1 MVAVEMGPNINQSL
15 IITTIEKVAYFT
27 RATVCKGVRAH
38 VRHFNEWWLYLC
50 GLCFRYGQANFFFS
64 SVVPLGEV
72 EVFLRLWESLFSSSG
87 CWSSSSSRARLF
99 VSSVDLPTEEAEPW
113 PDKDEFAMHSVPVH
127 FRMASDHC
135 WLNIFQKSFMMRS
148 TIALLKGSNIGLIRL
163 SFTLRSFDCR
173 TLEKYSKITGSLGS
187 PGIPSSS
194 QSVSSSD
201 NVESVCISIVES
213 LKTIGDPKGVQISG
227 LVWWGLIEGKFWS
240 CSLSKMLEYYSK

>member
-1 MVAVEMGPNINQSL
+1 MFSIWTSEFFLFVCGSLGRSRSISPFVGISILFLGLL
-15 IITTIEKVAYFT
+15 IIIVFSCSLVRILSWFT
-27 RATVCKGVRAH
+27 NRG
-38 VRHFNEWWLYLC
+38 
-50 GLCFRYGQANFFFS
+50 S
-64 SVVPLGEV
+64 
-72 EVFLRLWESLFSSSG
+72 
-87 CWSSSSSRARLF
+87 
-99 VSSVDLPTEEAEPW
+99 W
-113 PDKDEFAMHSVPVH
+113 PDKDEFAVHSVPVH

-201 NVESVCISIVES
+201 NVASVCISIVES
-213 LKTIGDPKGVQISG
+213 LKTVGDRKGVLISA

-240 CSLSKMLEYYSK
+240 CFLSKMLEYYSK